1 MLDLLKRPSW
11 SPLVRALLLG
21 LFLFGCLGQ
30 ARADSCTA
38 SMTAVSFGPVDST
51 AGTDYY
57 ANGTLSVTCT
67 VLLGSVGTAVV
78 PSVAICL
85 NLEGGSGGTIAA
97 RNMLN
102 GGSTLPFNLYRDNT
116 YAAAAV
122 WGSTSGGTAQPVTSS
137 MTGVL
142 GLGTATQTFTIYGK
156 IPAASLAG
164 ARLQNSADT
173 PFTADFTG
181 AGTLQYA
188 FYGLLAPATGCKA
201 GSTVPFSFKATA
213 TLTNNCFISTSP
225 LVFAGDNRVLA
236 AAVRTSG
243 SLGVLCTAGSAY
255 QVSLNGGS
263 VANNPGAR
271 RMASAATTGTIGYEI
286 SDTLDGPLWGDG
298 GNGTRVVSG
307 TGSGAQQ
314 TLSLYGRVPAQRTP
328 APGDYKDTVTVT
340 LTF

>member
-1 MLDLLKRPSW
+1 MLSLLKRPSW

-30 ARADSCTA
+30 ARADNCTA

-67 VLLGSVGTAVV
+67 VLLGSLGTAVV

-85 NLEGGSGGTIAA
+85 NLEGGAGGTIAA

-102 GGSTLPFNLYRDNT
+102 GGSTLPFNLYRDST
-116 YAAAAV
+116 YAAASV

-164 ARLQNSADT
+164 ARLQNSTDT
-173 PFTADFTG
+173 PFTADFSG
-181 AGTLQYA
+181 AGSLQYA

-201 GSTVPFSFKATA
+201 GTTVPFGFKATA
-213 TLTNNCFISTSP
+213 TLTNNCFISTSTRLSP
-225 LVFAGDNRVLA
+225 ATTACWRQPCAPAARWACAAPPAVPTRSRSTA
-236 AAVRTSG
+236 AAWPATPLHG
-243 SLGVLCTAGSAY
+243 GWPAPPPPTGSATT
-255 QVSLNGGS
+255 SRTRSTARSG
-263 VANNPGAR
+263 ATAATAPGW
-271 RMASAATTGTIGYEI
+271 SAA
-286 SDTLDGPLWGDG
+286 
-298 GNGTRVVSG
+298 
-307 TGSGAQQ
+307 
-314 TLSLYGRVPAQRTP
+314 PAA
-328 APGDYKDTVTVT
+328 APSRR
-340 LTF
+340 

>member
-1 MLDLLKRPSW
+1 MFYLLQRPSR
-11 SPLVRALLLG
+11 PPFLRALLLA

-30 ARADSCTA
+30 ARADNCTA
-38 SMTAVSFGPVDST
+38 SMTDVSFGPVNSI

-67 VLLGSVGTAVV
+67 VLLGSLGTAVI
-78 PSVAICL
+78 PSVAICV

-102 GGSTLPFNLYRDNT
+102 GGSTLSFNLYRDNT
-116 YAAAAV
+116 YAAASV
-122 WGSTSGGTAQPVTSS
+122 WGSNSGGSALPVTTS

-156 IPAASLAG
+156 IPASSLVG
-164 ARLQNSADT
+164 ARLQNGTDT

-188 FYGLLAPATGCKA
+188 FYGLLAPATGCKS
-201 GSTVPFSFKATA
+201 GTTVPFSFKASA
-213 TLTNNCFISTSP
+213 TLTNNCFINTSP

-243 SLGVLCTAGSAY
+243 SLGVRCTAGSPY
-255 QVSLNGGS
+255 QVALNGGS
-263 VANNPGAR
+263 VASNPGAR
-271 RMASAATTGTIGYEI
+271 RMASATTADTIGYEI
-286 SDTLDGPLWGDG
+286 SNTLDGPLWGDG
-298 GNGTRVVSG
+298 SKGTGIVSG

-328 APGDYKDTVTVT
+328 APGDYKDTVTAT